1 MSYKKRL
8 TKIENRLNPEEL
20 PTAWIAR
27 IKSNGRVILSHNDS
41 EDIQLPN
48 VEALYEWERE
58 KGGLP
63 AIKIE
68 YVRPEGY
75 ENQ

>member
-1 MSYKKRL
+1 MNFKKRL
-8 TKIENRLNPEEL
+8 TKIEKRLNPEEL

-27 IKSNGRVILSHNDS
+27 IKSNGRVILSHKDS

-48 VEALYEWERE
+48 VETLCEWERE

-63 AIKIE
+63 AIRIE
-68 YVRPEGY
+68 YV
-75 ENQ
+75 